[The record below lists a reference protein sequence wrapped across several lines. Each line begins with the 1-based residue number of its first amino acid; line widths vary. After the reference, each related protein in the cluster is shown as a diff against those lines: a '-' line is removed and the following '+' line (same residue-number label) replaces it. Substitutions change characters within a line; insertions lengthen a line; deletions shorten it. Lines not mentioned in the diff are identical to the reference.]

1 MILLID
7 IGNSRIKIGLCKNP
21 NIRNDI
27 NVFYCEN
34 INKIN
39 SELEKFDHY
48 EFDAV
53 LVSSVVPEINNK
65 VTQIIKDNL
74 NITPTFINGD
84 LITGIKFNYSPLSDI
99 GSDRIADCVAANNNY
114 DKDKFKIV
122 VDFGT
127 ATVFEVISNNS
138 EFLGGSIFPGLEVA
152 SKALASRASLL
163 NEINFDNWSNDQKV
177 IGNTTEE
184 ALKSSIYWGYISL
197 TEGIIRRIAKEL
209 KLNKNEYIIIGT
221 GGFAEIINNQIPIFD
236 KIDQNLTLDGMRII
250 YNLNK
255 KWWMYLKIKKL
266 LYVYVEAY
274 LPTNQLI

>member
-21 NIRNDI
+21 NIRNNID
-27 NVFYCEN
+27 VYYCEN
-34 INKIN
+34 INKI
-39 SELEKFDHY
+39 SLVLEKIDQY

-53 LVSSVVPEINNK
+53 LVSSVVPKINNK
-65 VTQIIKDNL
+65 ITQIIKDNL
-74 NITPTFINGD
+74 NITPTFINSD

-99 GSDRIADCVAANNNY
+99 GPDRIADCVAANNNY

-255 KWWMYLKIKKL
+255 K
-266 LYVYVEAY
+266 
-274 LPTNQLI
+274 

>member
-21 NIRNDI
+21 NTRNNID
-27 NVFYCEN
+27 VFYCEN

-255 KWWMYLKIKKL
+255 K
-266 LYVYVEAY
+266 
-274 LPTNQLI
+274 

>member
-84 LITGIKFNYSPLSDI
+84 LITGIKFNY
-99 GSDRIADCVAANNNY
+99 
-114 DKDKFKIV
+114 
-122 VDFGT
+122 
-127 ATVFEVISNNS
+127 
-138 EFLGGSIFPGLEVA
+138 
-152 SKALASRASLL
+152 
-163 NEINFDNWSNDQKV
+163 
-177 IGNTTEE
+177 
-184 ALKSSIYWGYISL
+184 
-197 TEGIIRRIAKEL
+197 
-209 KLNKNEYIIIGT
+209 
-221 GGFAEIINNQIPIFD
+221 
-236 KIDQNLTLDGMRII
+236 
-250 YNLNK
+250 
-255 KWWMYLKIKKL
+255 
-266 LYVYVEAY
+266 
-274 LPTNQLI
+274 

>member
-1 MILLID
+1 MIFLID
-7 IGNSRIKIGLCKNP
+7 IGNSRIKIGVCENP
-21 NIRNDI
+21 NLKDTIKTY
-27 NVFYCEN
+27 YCDN
-34 INKIN
+34 LSTIN
-39 SELEKFDHY
+39 SIFSKAAKNIKSIDS
-48 EFDAV
+48 V
-53 LVSSVVPEINNK
+53 IISSVVPELNEEIK
-65 VTQIIKDNL
+65 KIISQKFKLDP
-74 NITPTFINGD
+74 IFISTD
-84 LITGIKFNYSPLSDI
+84 LKTGIKFNYSPVSDL
-99 GSDRIADCVAANNNY
+99 GPDRIADSVAAHNNY
-114 DKDKFKIV
+114 QKGKYKIV

-197 TEGIIRRIAKEL
+197 TEGIIRRIVEEL
-209 KLNKNEYIIIGT
+209 KLKKDEYIIIGT

-255 KWWMYLKIKKL
+255 K
-266 LYVYVEAY
+266 
-274 LPTNQLI
+274 

>member
-1 MILLID
+1 VILLID

-21 NIRNDI
+21 NIRNNI

-34 INKIN
+34 INRV
-39 SELEKFDHY
+39 SSVLEKIDQFVFDT
-48 EFDAV
+48 V
-53 LVSSVVPEINNK
+53 LISSVVPEINAK
-65 VTQIIKDNL
+65 ITQIVKDNL
-74 NITPTFINGD
+74 SITPIFINSD
-84 LITGIKFNYSPLSDI
+84 LITGIKFNYSPISDI
-99 GSDRIADCVAANNNY
+99 GPDRIADCVAANNNY

-127 ATVFEVISNNS
+127 ATVFEVISNKS

-163 NEINFDNWSNDQKV
+163 NEINFDNWSSDQKV
-177 IGNTTEE
+177 VGNTTEE

-197 TEGIIRRIAKEL
+197 TEGIIKRITKEL
-209 KLNKNEYIIIGT
+209 RINKEECIIIGT

-255 KWWMYLKIKKL
+255 K
-266 LYVYVEAY
+266 
-274 LPTNQLI
+274 